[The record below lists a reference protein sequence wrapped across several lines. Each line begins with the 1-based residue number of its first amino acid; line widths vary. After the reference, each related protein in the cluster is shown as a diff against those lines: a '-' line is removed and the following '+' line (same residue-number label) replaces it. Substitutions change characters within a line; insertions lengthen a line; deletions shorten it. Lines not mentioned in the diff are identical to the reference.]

1 MAFKY
6 NVSNVYFKSDLAK
19 LLLCVLFQSISHLLP
34 SKNQV
39 IVYTTHIL
47 LELNKNN
54 EKLNDSNYS
63 VVIFTNVSSKSI
75 AKFRAMG
82 DKSHLEFVC
91 NHIIS

>member
-54 EKLNDSNYS
+54 KKLNDSNYS
-63 VVIFTNVSSKSI
+63 AVMKNNYGNVYPRYFLGI
-75 AKFRAMG
+75 NFQNE
-82 DKSHLEFVC
+82 D
-91 NHIIS
+91 

>member
-63 VVIFTNVSSKSI
+63 VLGKNNNKLQIYKVYIVHTVYRES
-75 AKFRAMG
+75 A
-82 DKSHLEFVC
+82 D
-91 NHIIS
+91 

>member
-63 VVIFTNVSSKSI
+63 VRNNIPMKKSLKVIK
-75 AKFRAMG
+75 
-82 DKSHLEFVC
+82 C
-91 NHIIS
+91 N